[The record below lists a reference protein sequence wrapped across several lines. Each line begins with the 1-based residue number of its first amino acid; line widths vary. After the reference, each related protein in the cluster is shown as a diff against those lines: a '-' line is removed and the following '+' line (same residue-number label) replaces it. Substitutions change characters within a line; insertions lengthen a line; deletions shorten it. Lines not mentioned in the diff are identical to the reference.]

1 MPGTGFAGTDPANE
15 LPPGVPGE
23 AAPGELGPG
32 AVGTGVCA
40 SVIGEQGH
48 RTPASRNVYPKWQMI
63 LKVTSFA
70 QSPLTRGGNI
80 LFPLAI
86 PNNGYLLRERWM
98 LCEQEERQTS
108 LIPTVQTSPSW

>member
-1 MPGTGFAGTDPANE
+1 MPGTGFVGTDPANE

-48 RTPASRNVYPKWQMI
+48 RTPANRNVHPKWQMI
-63 LKVTSFA
+63 LKATSFA
-70 QSPLTRGGNI
+70 QSPLTRGANI

-98 LCEQEERQTS
+98 LCKQQERQTS
-108 LIPTVQTSPSW
+108 LIPTVQTSASW